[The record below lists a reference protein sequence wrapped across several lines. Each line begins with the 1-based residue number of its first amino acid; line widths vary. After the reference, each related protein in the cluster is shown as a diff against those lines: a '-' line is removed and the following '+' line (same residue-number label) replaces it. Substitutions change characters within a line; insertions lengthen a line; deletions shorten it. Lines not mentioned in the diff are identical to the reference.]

1 MAFPG
6 ADVLEFI
13 FGLGLAGCN
22 LAVLVGC
29 AEIDSPHGVGH
40 ARAIDL
46 AAVATLAERSRL
58 AGIERPG
65 WQGPSGEAAGNREQG
80 RVAHFDTELRALSG
94 GWLAAHTLW
103 RWKKLGPE
111 LFVSWADLKPVLSML
126 LPTIAYVVLIRLV
139 GIYVASALFIA
150 AFMIWRGRY
159 GALPTLGASV
169 GVPVIL
175 FLLFEVW
182 FLVPLPKGPVERMLG
197 Y

>member
-1 MAFPG
+1 MDSHSPEQAAAAEGGGLQTRWVELTFALLIAFAGGVVIYDSVRIG
-6 ADVLEFI
+6 AQWASD
-13 FGLGLAGCN
+13 GPQAGYFPW
-22 LAVLVGC
+22 LTGC
-29 AEIDSPHGVGH
+29 A
-40 ARAIDL
+40 L
-46 AAVATLAERSRL
+46 
-58 AGIERPG
+58 
-65 WQGPSGEAAGNREQG
+65 
-80 RVAHFDTELRALSG
+80 ALSG
-94 GWLAAHTLW
+94 GWLAAHTMW

-111 LFVSWADLKPVLSML
+111 IFVSWADLKPVLAML

>member
-1 MAFPG
+1 MDGPSQNEAAAAGGGLRTRWVELVFALLIVFAGSVVIYDSVRIGARWAADGPQAGYFPW
-6 ADVLEFI
+6 LT
-13 FGLGLAGCN
+13 
-22 LAVLVGC
+22 GC
-29 AEIDSPHGVGH
+29 A
-40 ARAIDL
+40 L
-46 AAVATLAERSRL
+46 AMA
-58 AGIERPG
+58 
-65 WQGPSGEAAGNREQG
+65 
-80 RVAHFDTELRALSG
+80 G
-94 GWLAAHTLW
+94 GWLALHTLI
-103 RWKKLGPE
+103 RWNKLASE
-111 LFVSWADLKPVLSML
+111 VFVSWADLRPVLAML

>member
-1 MAFPG
+1 M
-6 ADVLEFI
+6 
-13 FGLGLAGCN
+13 LGISLTRIGSLCKT
-22 LAVLVGC
+22 C
-29 AEIDSPHGVGH
+29 
-40 ARAIDL
+40 
-46 AAVATLAERSRL
+46 
-58 AGIERPG
+58 
-65 WQGPSGEAAGNREQG
+65 
-80 RVAHFDTELRALSG
+80 
-94 GWLAAHTLW
+94 
-103 RWKKLGPE
+103 
-111 LFVSWADLKPVLSML
+111 
-126 LPTIAYVVLIRLV
+126 V